1 MQIVVKASA
10 QQQKAFSSKPLPANS
25 QVYWYGSD
33 DLPEKADL
41 WFDLC
46 YEDDGPAFTELA
58 DTIVLANAV
67 LTTTDALPN
76 NYVRINAWNGFL
88 ERPVTEIAAGKHADT
103 VKTVMD
109 KLGWP
114 VTLVPDVPGM
124 ISARIIAMIIN
135 EAFFA
140 WGDEVSSK
148 TDIDTAMKLGTNYPY
163 GPFEWCEKIG
173 IHKIH
178 ELLTILSKEDERY
191 NPAPALIAEVA
202 QLNTKA

>member
-46 YEDDGPAFTELA
+46 YEEDGPAFAALT
-58 DTIVLANAV
+58 DTIVFANAV

-88 ERPVTEIAAGKHADT
+88 ERPVTEIAAGEHAVA
-103 VKTVMD
+103 VKMLMD
-109 KLGWP
+109 KLEWSF
-114 VTLVPDVPGM
+114 TLVPDVPGM

-148 TDIDTAMKLGTNYPY
+148 TDIDIAMKLGTNYPY
-163 GPFEWCEKIG
+163 GPFEWCDRIG
-173 IHKIH
+173 IGNIH
-178 ELLTILSKEDERY
+178 QLLSILSKEDERY
-191 NPAPALIAEVA
+191 TPAPALMDEVA